1 MARRQTLPAKS
12 SKLFQLQGSQYEVVI
27 LEEQLTQQLE
37 LLTHNADIRRKS
49 ASLGKWLSSR
59 RLVQVNNPKVG
70 DT

>member
-37 LLTHNADIRRKS
+37 LLTRNADIHR
-49 ASLGKWLSSR
+49 
-59 RLVQVNNPKVG
+59 
-70 DT
+70 